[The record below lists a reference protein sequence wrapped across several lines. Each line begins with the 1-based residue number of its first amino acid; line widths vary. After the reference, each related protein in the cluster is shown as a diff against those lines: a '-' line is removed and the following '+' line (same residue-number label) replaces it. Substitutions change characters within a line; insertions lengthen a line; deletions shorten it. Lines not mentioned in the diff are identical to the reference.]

1 MKKSFGKL
9 LLLSS
14 LTTALVA
21 CGGGSG
27 KITIT
32 TSSSTSSSVSSAIS
46 SSVAVS
52 SEISSA
58 AVSSITSSTATSSTS
73 STTNLS
79 TPLKDLAE
87 FPIGIA
93 VELDGPHSLLSSAK
107 QKEVV
112 AHHFDQLTAG
122 NHMKM
127 SYLQSAQGNFH
138 YTQADQMVAWGEE
151 NGLGVHGHAL
161 VWHSDYQV
169 PNFMKNF
176 SGTSQAFLDLVD
188 NHARTVAS
196 HFAGKV
202 ASWDVVNEAFL
213 DSGEYRNQGNEG
225 SIFYQKAGG
234 KDYIAKAFIA
244 AREADS
250 TADLYYNDYNTEQN
264 GAKTDAVIAM
274 AKELLDDGVP
284 ITGIGYQMHVMLD
297 WPSIANIKGALKKAA
312 DLGLMVKITELDV
325 PINHSWSGT
334 YQNGTVYR
342 TFTPALAQQQKKRYC
357 EIVSAYMEVVP
368 AAQRGGVTIWGVAD
382 HQSWL
387 MGLMFSN
394 EPNDIVWPLLFD
406 KDYNEKPALLGVA
419 DALQGKSC

>member
-1 MKKSFGKL
+1 
-9 LLLSS
+9 
-14 LTTALVA
+14 
-21 CGGGSG
+21 
-27 KITIT
+27 
-32 TSSSTSSSVSSAIS
+32 
-46 SSVAVS
+46 
-52 SEISSA
+52 
-58 AVSSITSSTATSSTS
+58 
-73 STTNLS
+73 
-79 TPLKDLAE
+79 
-87 FPIGIA
+87 
-93 VELDGPHSLLSSAK
+93 
-107 QKEVV
+107 
-112 AHHFDQLTAG
+112 
-122 NHMKM
+122 
-127 SYLQSAQGNFH
+127 
-138 YTQADQMVAWGEE
+138 
-151 NGLGVHGHAL
+151 
-161 VWHSDYQV
+161 
-169 PNFMKNF
+169 MKNF

-213 DSGEYRNQGNEG
+213 DNGQYRNQGNEG

-334 YQNGTVYR
+334 YQSGTVYR
-342 TFTPALAQQQKKRYC
+342 TFTPTLAQQQKKRYC

-382 HQSWL
+382 GQSWL
-387 MGLMFSN
+387 MDLMFKN